1 MESDDSLVHAIL
13 GADSPRRR
21 RRDAGAC
28 AALTPTSD
36 SRHSALWS
44 GQACVAASAAGRLL
58 LLRFAAGRAACGG
71 RAAAGRAAGARG
83 VRDVR
88 VVAGSN
94 GDVADC
100 KSTDDLPT

>member
-1 MESDDSLVHAIL
+1 M
-13 GADSPRRR
+13 
-21 RRDAGAC
+21 
-28 AALTPTSD
+28 
-36 SRHSALWS
+36 
-44 GQACVAASAAGRLL
+44 L

-94 GDVADC
+94 GDAADC
-100 KSTDDLPT
+100 KSTDDLLSDPGEDGWGRRGGSESGGPEMGRSADGWPGEGAAGRD